1 MEELKT
7 IYLLV
12 NDDEDI
18 GVNQT
23 AFVDSPAIKRN
34 FQAFAAVKDFK
45 FEVTDKAKRIVS
57 GYFML
62 ADTKIFRK
70 TEELG
75 EFNVVFP
82 RHVVE
87 HIVDKH
93 FRDGHAGNFN
103 LMHNTGEIENDV
115 FLIESLLI
123 DSERGVFA
131 PESFGSASDGSWWG
145 SARVLNDE
153 VWSKV
158 VDGTF
163 QGFSVEGDFLMSE
176 SDTLDEEFSDAEILE
191 ATKQILE
198 TTYLIEY
205 LQNSKVMCG
214 DVTANSLEEAHGL
227 ALKMNGQ
234 NGVTECKAI
243 GNLIA
248 EISYP
253 VK

>member
-1 MEELKT
+1 MKELKT

-12 NDDEDI
+12 NEDEEI

-23 AFVDSPAIKRN
+23 AFVDNPAIQRN
-34 FQAFAAVKDFK
+34 FQAFAVQKDFK
-45 FEVTDKAKRIVS
+45 FEVTNDKKRIVS

-62 ADTKIFRK
+62 ADTPIYRK
-70 TEELG
+70 TPELG

-93 FRDGHAGNFN
+93 FKGGHAGNFN
-103 LMHNTGEIENDV
+103 LMHDTDNLVNDV
-115 FLIESLLI
+115 FMIESLII

-131 PESFGSASDGSWWG
+131 PESFGSAPDGSWWG

-153 VWSKV
+153 VWEKV
-158 VDGTF
+158 LDGTF

-176 SDTLDEEFSDAEILE
+176 TNTKEQFTDAEIIE
-191 ATKQILE
+191 ATKDILKD
-198 TTYLIEY
+198 TYLIEY
-205 LQNSKVMCG
+205 QLNNKLMCG
-214 DVTANSLEEAHGL
+214 DVIAKSLEDANKI
-227 ALKMNGQ
+227 ALEMNGK

-243 GNLIA
+243 GALVDRIDDLLTM
-248 EISYP
+248 
-253 VK
+253 